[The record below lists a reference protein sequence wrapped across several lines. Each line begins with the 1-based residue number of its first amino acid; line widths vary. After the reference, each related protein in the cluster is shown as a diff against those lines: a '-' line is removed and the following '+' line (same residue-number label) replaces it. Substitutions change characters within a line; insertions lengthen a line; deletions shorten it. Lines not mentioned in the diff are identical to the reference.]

1 MPHMCT
7 RCKNVFE
14 DGVDI
19 LRGCPVCGQKKFLFV
34 KSDAQIEDIKRKLKA
49 SEIGGPYEPWPEN
62 DDKLSEILKSPS
74 KRRGDLGKVPSK
86 GANPD
91 KISAED
97 VHHEKVSSGS
107 IHYGK
112 VSKDNVPSE
121 SVSQGELADIHPE
134 NIPQGELAEEARAK
148 KGGLLEGETRQ
159 SPERREEIQQDDGDM
174 VESIRMSEQ
183 GTYELNLP
191 TLFDRDE
198 LVMSVKDGTY
208 LIDLSSAFKK
218 YKKD

>member
-7 RCKNVFE
+7 RCKNVFD

-34 KSDAQIEDIKRKLKA
+34 KSDAQIKEVKRKLNA

-62 DDKLSEILKSPS
+62 DDKLSDILKSPGK
-74 KRRGDLGKVPSK
+74 KRTD
-86 GANPD
+86 PD
-91 KISAED
+91 R
-97 VHHEKVSSGS
+97 VHPDN
-107 IHYGK
+107 IHPDNIHL
-112 VSKDNVPSE
+112 DNVPQSK
-121 SVSQGELADIHPE
+121 LAGDV
-134 NIPQGELAEEARAK
+134 RAK
-148 KGGLLEGETRQ
+148 EGDIPMGETRQ
-159 SPERREEIQQDDGDM
+159 STKILESVRQNDDDM
-174 VESIRMSEQ
+174 VESIRMSEP

-191 TLFDRDE
+191 TLFERDE

>member
-7 RCKNVFE
+7 RCKNVFD

-34 KSDAQIEDIKRKLKA
+34 KSDAQIKEVKRKLNA

-62 DDKLSEILKSPS
+62 DDKLSDILKLPG
-74 KRRGDLGKVPSK
+74 KRRAD
-86 GANPD
+86 PD
-91 KISAED
+91 R
-97 VHHEKVSSGS
+97 VHP
-107 IHYGK
+107 
-112 VSKDNVPSE
+112 D
-121 SVSQGELADIHPE
+121 
-134 NIPQGELAEEARAK
+134 NIPQSKLASDVRAK
-148 KGGLLEGETRQ
+148 ERDISTDKTRPSSKMLEEV
-159 SPERREEIQQDDGDM
+159 RRDDGDM
-174 VESIRMSEQ
+174 VESIRMSEP

-191 TLFDRDE
+191 TLFERDE